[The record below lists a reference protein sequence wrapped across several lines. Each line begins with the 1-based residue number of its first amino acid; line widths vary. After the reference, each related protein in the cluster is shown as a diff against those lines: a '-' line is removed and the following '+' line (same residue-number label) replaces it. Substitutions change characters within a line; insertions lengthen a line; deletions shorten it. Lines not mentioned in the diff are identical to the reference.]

1 VVVELRGPLLVSRA
15 RETAALHAGWLTLV
29 VLKRLLAL
37 VVVGRGAVTAATAL
51 TVSSALSL
59 VLRGV
64 VLLVVALVVLASL
77 VAGVLLGR
85 AVRHSLGVAVLVVV
99 TAVTALHV
107 LVGGAVD
114 SFGQGV
120 QIRILLIP
128 SRLQSE
134 RARVNSETYKFE
146 EELAPVKFHFVEV
159 LERSLAALLGLEFDD
174 AAALGAA
181 RIIVENI
188 DPNNV
193 SRLAHMVLELLPI
206 GIPVEIGK
214 KNTSSPHRILIF
226 L

>member
-120 QIRILLIP
+120 QIRI
-128 SRLQSE
+128 
-134 RARVNSETYKFE
+134 KFE